1 MEIPAP
7 KTSQPFV
14 HEPLNVDVDAIAGH
28 YTFTKEVRLPWE
40 GRELL
45 YLVGYAIIDTS
56 CCGVGGCGYALV
68 PGFVQSWHSGTDD
81 RGLPISQVEPI
92 RDAAVRRGMER
103 HIEREEHVPQV
114 QFL

>member
-1 MEIPAP
+1 MA
-7 KTSQPFV
+7 SFV
-14 HEPLNVDVDAIAGH
+14 HEPLNTEVDAIAGH
-28 YTFTKEVRLPWE
+28 YTFTREVRLPWD

-68 PGFVQSWHSGTDD
+68 PGFVRSWKSAIDD
-81 RGLPISQVEPI
+81 RGLLVSQVEPV
-92 RDAAVRRGMER
+92 RDPDLRLAIER
-103 HIEREEHVPQV
+103 HIKAEEHLPQV